1 MNILF
6 ELLFYN
12 NFQVEW
18 FFCTKENAVFS
29 LKDLFVVHRK
39 QNLKTL
45 PKITQIKE
53 ISAWVSHFP
62 RHFLIPV
69 QNDSVLSS
77 LTGSTLPI
85 SSKYQNGL
93 KLVRILPPFWI
104 LMNGISVDEDYI
116 FFGYIIPTFKN
127 SIKNIQMQTY
137 FFISYEKL
145 GLTLNIPITHCYNT
159 IYLYL
164 VLSKSLY
171 KNLI

>member
-1 MNILF
+1 MHRTYHTVIVDASRCNVYKVENKIHVL
-6 ELLFYN
+6 EWIFYLN
-12 NFQVEW
+12 RSFTTIFRSNGSSVP
-18 FFCTKENAVFS
+18 FS
-29 LKDLFVVHRK
+29 FKDLFLVHRK

-45 PKITQIKE
+45 LKITQIKE

-62 RHFLIPV
+62 RHTLIPV
-69 QNDSVLSS
+69 QNDSILSS

-127 SIKNIQMQTY
+127 SINNISNANI
-137 FFISYEKL
+137 FF
-145 GLTLNIPITHCYNT
+145 H
-159 IYLYL
+159 
-164 VLSKSLY
+164 
-171 KNLI
+171 

>member
-1 MNILF
+1 MPAVAMFVRLRTKYMYSNEYFIWIALIQQF
-6 ELLFYN
+6 SGRMVLLY
-12 NFQVEW
+12 QRK
-18 FFCTKENAVFS
+18 CCVFPQR
-29 LKDLFVVHRK
+29 FVPRPSEA
-39 QNLKTL
+39 NLKTL

-62 RHFLIPV
+62 RHTLIPV

-93 KLVRILPPFWI
+93 KLDRILPAFWI

-127 SIKNIQMQTY
+127 SINNISNANI
-137 FFISYEKL
+137 FF
-145 GLTLNIPITHCYNT
+145 H
-159 IYLYL
+159 
-164 VLSKSLY
+164 
-171 KNLI
+171 